1 MIRRK
6 ERKEKIFVKKKRP
19 KEKYEKSVGHFI
31 VFSTVRM

>member
-6 ERKEKIFVKKKRP
+6 ERKEKILVKKKDRRR
-19 KEKYEKSVGHFI
+19 KYEKSVGHFI